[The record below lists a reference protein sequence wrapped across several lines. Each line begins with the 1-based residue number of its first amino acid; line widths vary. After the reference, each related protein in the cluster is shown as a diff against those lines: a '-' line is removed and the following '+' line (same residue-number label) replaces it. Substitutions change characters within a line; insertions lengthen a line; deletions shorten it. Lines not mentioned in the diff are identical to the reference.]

1 MKKEIP
7 NRLSLRCYNKK
18 RPIRA
23 TYSSA
28 TYGTPLHSHDYY
40 EVEIIV
46 EGEATHNLNA
56 KTYHITAGS
65 AYILGPASFHSYD
78 IKKPLR
84 LFCINF
90 DGSAIPEKLFFKMA
104 TLGSGKHMDIS
115 HARFGDIVKL
125 CELLVKEVKKK
136 SGGCSVELCECI
148 LAMLLEE
155 ADDSITVPDKFDVG
169 MQRAL
174 IYLNSHF
181 YESPSLSEVA
191 REANYH
197 PNYFSEMFTSY
208 FGQTFSSKLNDLKI
222 NYAKVL
228 LKSGFSVT
236 ETCFRSGFR
245 SMSSFLSV
253 FKEKTGMP
261 PKKYKDANS
270 SIDERAESK

>member
-1 MKKEIP
+1 MNREIP
-7 NRLSLRCYNKK
+7 NRLMLRGYSKK

-23 TYSSA
+23 TFSSA
-28 TYGTPLHSHDYY
+28 SEGTPLHSHDYY
-40 EVEIIV
+40 EVEIVI
-46 EGEATHNLNA
+46 EGEAEHYLNA
-56 KTYHITAGS
+56 EKYSIGKGT
-65 AYILGPASFHSYD
+65 AYILGPASFHSYN
-78 IKKPLR
+78 IKKPLK

-90 DGSAIPEKLFFKMA
+90 DGSVIPEKLFFKMA
-104 TLGSGKHMDIS
+104 TLGSGKHIDINPD
-115 HARFGDIVKL
+115 RLPDIIKL
-125 CELLVKEVKKK
+125 SELLVKEVKRK
-136 SGGCSVELCECI
+136 SGCSVEICECI

-155 ADDSITVPDKFDVG
+155 VDDSAVAPEKFDVG

-208 FGQTFSSKLNDLKI
+208 FGQTFSSKLNDLRT

-228 LKSGFSVT
+228 LRSGFSVT

-245 SMSSFLSV
+245 SMSSFLTV
-253 FKEKTGMP
+253 FKEKTKMS
-261 PKKYKDANS
+261 PKKYKEENEAKEFDGEN
-270 SIDERAESK
+270 DN

>member
-23 TYSSA
+23 TFA
-28 TYGTPLHSHDYY
+28 AAKEGTPLHSHDYY

-46 EGEATHNLNA
+46 EGEALHNLNA
-56 KTYHITAGS
+56 ESYKIKAGS

-78 IKKPLR
+78 IKKPLK

-104 TLGSGKHMDIS
+104 TLGSGKQIDIGE
-115 HARFGDIVKL
+115 ARLKDIVKL

-136 SGGCSVELCECI
+136 SGGCSLELCECI

-155 ADDSITVPDKFDVG
+155 ADDSIVAPEKFDVG

-181 YESPSLSEVA
+181 YESPSLGEVA
-191 REANYH
+191 AEANYH
-197 PNYFSEMFTSY
+197 PNYFSEMFSAY
-208 FGQTFSSKLNDLKI
+208 FGQTFSSKLNDLKTD
-222 NYAKVL
+222 YAKVL

-253 FKEKTGMP
+253 FKEKTGVA
-261 PKKYKDANS
+261 PKKYREEK
-270 SIDERAESK
+270 SKQVKI

>member
-1 MKKEIP
+1 MKREIP
-7 NRLSLRCYNKK
+7 NRLRLRCYSEK

-23 TYSSA
+23 TLSSA
-28 TYGTPLHSHDYY
+28 EEGTPLHSHDYY

-46 EGEATHNLNA
+46 DGEATHHLNSE
-56 KTYHITAGS
+56 TYEIGAGS
-65 AYILGPASFHSYD
+65 AYILGPASFHSYE
-78 IKKPLR
+78 IKKPLK

-104 TLGSGKHMDIS
+104 TLGSGKHIDIGEN
-115 HARFGDIVKL
+115 RFEDITKL

-136 SGGCSVELCECI
+136 NGGCSVELCECI

-155 ADDSITVPDKFDVG
+155 ADDSIAVPDKFDVG
-169 MQRAL
+169 MQKAL

-181 YESPSLSEVA
+181 YESPALGEVA
-191 REANYH
+191 KEANYH

-208 FGQTFSSKLNDLKI
+208 FGQTFSSKLNDLKT

-245 SMSSFLSV
+245 SMSSFLTV

-261 PKKYKDANS
+261 PKKYKEANMPKS
-270 SIDERAESK
+270 